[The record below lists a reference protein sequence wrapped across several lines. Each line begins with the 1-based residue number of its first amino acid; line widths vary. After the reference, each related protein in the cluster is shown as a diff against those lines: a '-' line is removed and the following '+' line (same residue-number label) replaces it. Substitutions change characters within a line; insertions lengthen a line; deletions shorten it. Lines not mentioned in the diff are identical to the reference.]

1 MSSLLPPRPP
11 LPTPPSPRLVKVFVS
26 GCYDLLHAG
35 HIQFFTEARSLAYT
49 LAPSNPLSETSIK
62 PHLTVSFASSEVL
75 WIHKSRLPSIPDDH
89 KAFIISSLSMVDEV
103 VVGTGGKEGLDF
115 EAWFLLNKPDLLVV
129 TEDDKYGT
137 LKRSLCSRVGA
148 RYVVLPKTP
157 PPFTPVSTTALLGGI
172 RAPQWTPLRVD
183 FGGGWLDVP
192 RHAIE
197 GAVVVNLAVTPGV
210 SSRDWGKYRIKSG
223 MGGSAANS
231 ILKGEDGVKSE
242 VEELGV
248 GWQDPAV
255 IKEVSWMGVVGEWG
269 VNVSA

>member
-1 MSSLLPPRPP
+1 M
-11 LPTPPSPRLVKVFVS
+11 
-26 GCYDLLHAG
+26 
-35 HIQFFTEARSLAYT
+35 
-49 LAPSNPLSETSIK
+49 
-62 PHLTVSFASSEVL
+62 
-75 WIHKSRLPSIPDDH
+75 
-89 KAFIISSLSMVDEV
+89 
-103 VVGTGGKEGLDF
+103 VGTGGKEGLDF

-137 LKRSLCSRVGA
+137 LKRSLCARVGA

-197 GAVVVNLAVTPGV
+197 GGVVVNLTVTPGV

-255 IKEVSWMGVVGEWG
+255 IKEVSWMGVVGEG
-269 VNVSA
+269 RVNVLT